1 MSSKNKKKSV
11 NKYKNNSNYY
21 RNNGVNKNNSTSIY
35 FKDNKNNSTRTS
47 LNDKKKSNKKNNLN
61 DLNDSKDLEKIDDI
75 IKELQEIND
84 SDDDNTNIS
93 INNDDLKKIKEL
105 SDSGESID
113 DLKSLDNDSSND
125 VIEDNEENIDD
136 YVFDDNDENK
146 SKENNEIKVNGNV
159 HKNKTKYVIGTVLA
173 VAIVLLCAYGVLFFI
188 DYDTVKKYDDVI
200 LPNFYLDEYDMTN
213 LSYDN
218 AYELIK
224 RKESEILKKKVKYI
238 VNDKEYPIELGSMGL
253 KIDIGKTF
261 REIEKYQK
269 KMSFPTKVWYIY
281 KNEKKKNFKIYY
293 SFNDETFAQF
303 LTNFNNTVSVAPIN
317 GHIDASEGVKY
328 VEGVDGFTLDVNK
341 SREDII
347 KYFDGVSDQDEL
359 SIKLSGTKVSATD
372 NESYKTIDTMTSSFV
387 TTYDTGIYLRA
398 QNLRTAINYINGA
411 IIEPGETF
419 SYHHYAGPYDKEG
432 YVFYYK
438 FYGNGVCQV
447 ATTVYNAALLGGL
460 EIVKRSPHDKKSEY
474 VDGGLD
480 ATVAD
485 YGSWNVDMQW
495 KNTYDYPIYL
505 KAYDYNG
512 EVHVEFW
519 SNHDAKG
526 GKTYSTESRWLGG
539 RSYKSYLHTYKDG
552 VEIDVHEI
560 ASTYYIND

>member
-1 MSSKNKKKSV
+1 MSSKNKKKNV
-11 NKYKNNSNYY
+11 NKKKNNSNNY
-21 RNNGVNKNNSTSIY
+21 RNNGINKNKGTSTSIY
-35 FKDNKNNSTRTS
+35 FKDNKNNSTSTS

-61 DLNDSKDLEKIDDI
+61 DSSSTKDLEKIDSI
-75 IKELQEIND
+75 IKELKEIND
-84 SDDDNTNIS
+84 SDNENTNIS
-93 INNDDLKKIKEL
+93 INKDDLKKIKKL
-105 SDSGESID
+105 SVSSGNINED
-113 DLKSLDNDSSND
+113 NNLDND
-125 VIEDNEENIDD
+125 VIEENEEIIDD
-136 YVFDDNDENK
+136 YVFDDNNEDK
-146 SKENNEIKVNGNV
+146 SKENIDIKVNSNI
-159 HKNKTKYVIGTVLA
+159 HKNKIKYAICIILAIITVS
-173 VAIVLLCAYGVLFFI
+173 LCAYGILFFI
-188 DYDTVKKYDDVI
+188 NYDTIKKYNDVI

-224 RKESEILKKKVKYI
+224 KKESEILKKKVKYI
-238 VNDKEYPIELGSMGL
+238 VNGKDYPIELGSMGL

-269 KMSFPTKVWYIY
+269 KMNFATKIWYIN

-303 LTNFNNTVSVAPIN
+303 LTNFNNVVSVAPVN

-328 VEGVDGFTLDVNK
+328 IDGVDGFTLDVNK
-341 SREDII
+341 ARDSIK

-359 SIKLSGTKVSATD
+359 AIKLSGTKVPAIN

-495 KNTYDYPIYL
+495 KNTYNYPIYL

-560 ASTYYIND
+560 DYTYYIND

>member
-1 MSSKNKKKSV
+1 MSSKNKKKTV
-11 NKYKNNSNYY
+11 NKKKNNSNNY
-21 RNNGVNKNNSTSIY
+21 RNNSVNKNKGTSIY
-35 FKDNKNNSTRTS
+35 FKDNKNSSTNTS

-61 DLNDSKDLEKIDDI
+61 DLNSTKDLEKIDSI
-75 IKELQEIND
+75 IKELKEIND
-84 SDDDNTNIS
+84 SDNENTNIS
-93 INNDDLKKIKEL
+93 INKDDLKKIKEL
-105 SDSGESID
+105 SDSGDIID
-113 DLKSLDNDSSND
+113 DTLNNDI
-125 VIEDNEENIDD
+125 IEDSEEIIND
-136 YVFDDNDENK
+136 YVFDDNDEDK
-146 SKENNEIKVNGNV
+146 SKENIDIKVNNNT
-159 HKNKTKYVIGTVLA
+159 HKNKIKYAVCIILA
-173 VAIVLLCAYGVLFFI
+173 IIIVSLCAYGVLFFI
-188 DYDTVKKYDDVI
+188 NYDTIKKYNDVI

-224 RKESEILKKKVKYI
+224 KKESEILKKKVKYI
-238 VNDKEYPIELGSMGL
+238 VNGKDYPIELGSMGL

-261 REIEKYQK
+261 REIETYQK
-269 KMSFPTKVWYIY
+269 KMNFATKIWYIN

-293 SFNDETFAQF
+293 SFNDETFSQF
-303 LTNFNNTVSVAPIN
+303 LTNFNNVVSVDPVN
-317 GHIDASEGVKY
+317 GHIDASDGVKY
-328 VEGVDGFTLDVNK
+328 IDGVDGFTLDVNK
-341 SREDII
+341 AHDSIK

-359 SIKLSGTKVSATD
+359 AIKLSGTKVPAIN

-495 KNTYDYPIYL
+495 KNTYNYPIYL

-560 ASTYYIND
+560 DYTYYIND